1 MLGFL
6 RGIFG
11 NHTEQ
16 ASSADTPTPERLAP
30 QVVAPPPQI
39 AATARP
45 APEPEPEPALEA
57 HLPAFIC
64 REALVG
70 RDQRIFGYEFS
81 HPQQLQSRIMEKRSL
96 VHQYYDEVLMSH
108 LADLKLDSILGKRL
122 ALIEISPASLAHP
135 ALASLPRQNI
145 ALSLAFADDGT
156 QLDASTMAS
165 VKQSIVQLRADGIR
179 VGLKW
184 LRQYSATSSAEL
196 AWLKLLPYLD
206 FVQVAWSE
214 YAGDASDEAFS
225 DQVNRFRQV
234 TRLNP
239 ELQATGNADAEA
251 VPLRLIA
258 SDLARPDDFKL
269 CYRLGFD
276 MFRGSF
282 INNRAAQKISKSAAN
297 RLRIM
302 QLLNDLRHDEE
313 TRKLTQEL
321 RQDPVLSYRLLRY
334 VNAPVF
340 GLYRQIDSLD
350 QALTMLGRTNL
361 YRWLSFLLF
370 NVTDPGYYEWA
381 LTEQALA
388 RAALME
394 RLGKQAAQAGM
405 TDVSTD
411 ALFLTGLFSLLDQLM
426 GEPLEELTRKI
437 QIPPAVVA
445 ALTKREGPL
454 AQFLALTEACES
466 MNPESIARH
475 AAALG
480 LSDRT
485 VNLAVFDAL
494 AWAHEMT
501 LIGTD

>member
-6 RGIFG
+6 RRIFG
-11 NHTEQ
+11 KE
-16 ASSADTPTPERLAP
+16 AEPAALVERLASP
-30 QVVAPPPQI
+30 GIAPPPPRVTATP
-39 AATARP
+39 AAP
-45 APEPEPEPALEA
+45 QEPEAAIEA

-70 RDQRIFGYEFS
+70 RDQRIIGYEFS
-81 HPQQLQSRIMEKRSL
+81 HPQQLQSRIMEKRTL
-96 VHQYYDEVLMSH
+96 VHQYYDEILMSH

-122 ALIEISPASLAHP
+122 ALIEISPTTLAHP
-135 ALASLPRQNI
+135 ALARLPRQNI
-145 ALSLAFADDGT
+145 ALLLAFAEDGT
-156 QLDASTMAS
+156 QPDAPAMAGIN
-165 VKQSIVQLRADGIR
+165 QTLAGLRAEGIR

-184 LRQYSATSSAEL
+184 LRQYAATASAEMM
-196 AWLKLLPYLD
+196 WLKLLPHLD

-214 YAGDASDEAFS
+214 YARDTTDEAFT
-225 DQVNRFRQV
+225 DQVKRFRQV

-239 ELQATGNADAEA
+239 EPPQTGGVNVEPT
-251 VPLRLIA
+251 PLRLIA
-258 SDLARPDDFKL
+258 SDLAKPDDFKR

-282 INNRAAQKISKSAAN
+282 INNRATRKVSKSAAN

-334 VNAPVF
+334 VNAPIF
-340 GLYRQIDSLD
+340 GLYRQIDNLD

-405 TDVSTD
+405 ADVSPD

-426 GEPLEELTRKI
+426 GEPLEDLTRKI
-437 QIPPAVVA
+437 QIPPPVVA
-445 ALTKREGPL
+445 ALTRREGTL

-466 MNPESIARH
+466 TNPASIAQH
-475 AAALG
+475 AAVLG

-485 VNLAVFDAL
+485 VNLAVFDSL

-501 LIGTD
+501 LIGED

>member
-11 NHTEQ
+11 KASEQ
-16 ASSADTPTPERLAP
+16 PLPTDTPIPERLAQP
-30 QVVAPPPQI
+30 VATSPPKL
-39 AATARP
+39 AP
-45 APEPEPEPALEA
+45 APEPEPSFDAR
-57 HLPAFIC
+57 LPAFIC

-70 RDQRIFGYEFS
+70 RDQRILGYEFS
-81 HPQQLQSRIMEKRSL
+81 HPQHLQSRITEKRTL
-96 VHQYYDEVLMSH
+96 VHQYYDEVLMCH
-108 LADLKLDSILGKRL
+108 LADLKLDSLLGKRL
-122 ALIEISPASLAHP
+122 ALIEITPTSLAHP
-135 ALASLPRQNI
+135 ALARLPRQNI
-145 ALSLAFADDGT
+145 ALSLAFSEDGT
-156 QLDASTMAS
+156 QPDAPSMTGI
-165 VKQSIVQLRADGIR
+165 KQSIGQLRANGMR

-184 LRQYSATSSAEL
+184 QRQYAATAASEL

-206 FVQVAWSE
+206 FIQVAWPE
-214 YAGDASDEAFS
+214 YAGAPSDEAFS

-239 ELQATGNADAEA
+239 EQQSTIEANAEA
-251 VPLRLIA
+251 APLRLIA
-258 SDLARPDDFKL
+258 SGLNKPDDFKL

-276 MFRGSF
+276 IFRGPF
-282 INNRAAQKISKSAAN
+282 INNREAQKISKSSAN

-302 QLLNDLRHDEE
+302 QLLNDLRHDED
-313 TRKLTQEL
+313 TRRMTQEL

-340 GLYRQIDSLD
+340 GLYRQIDNLD
-350 QALTMLGRTNL
+350 QALTILGRNNL

-394 RLGKQAAQAGM
+394 RLGKQAAQSGM
-405 TDVSTD
+405 VDVSTD

-445 ALTKREGPL
+445 ALTRREGML

-466 MNPESIARH
+466 MHPESIAEH
-475 AAALG
+475 ATALG

-494 AWAHEMT
+494 AWAHEIT
-501 LIGTD
+501 LIGAD